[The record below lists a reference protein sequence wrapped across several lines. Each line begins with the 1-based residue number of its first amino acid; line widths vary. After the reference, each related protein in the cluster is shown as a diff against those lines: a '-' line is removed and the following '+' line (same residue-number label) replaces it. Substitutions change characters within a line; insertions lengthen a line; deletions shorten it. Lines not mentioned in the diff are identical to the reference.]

1 VTVDEELSKL
11 DENIRRLKIEY
22 EAYFSGGQPRAPHD
36 MVFRVETTIKKYSDA
51 SRMNFGQRFKFN
63 QLVQR
68 YAVHNDLWRKK
79 LKEKEEGRGR
89 FASRRREVAGP
100 SADGVVRVTC
110 SDPGS
115 EKEKV
120 DQLLKAVVDAKRAV
134 GESVDNLDP
143 MAFAKFVGDKTKQIR
158 DSLGC
163 DKVQF
168 SVSVE
173 QGKVKLKAAKP
184 D

>member
-11 DENIRRLKIEY
+11 DEGLRRLKIEY
-22 EAYFSGGQPRAPHD
+22 EAYFNGGAPRAPHD
-36 MVFRVETTIKKYSDA
+36 TVFRVESIIKKYSDA
-51 SRMNFGQRFKFN
+51 GKMNFGQRFKFN
-63 QLVQR
+63 QLVQK

-89 FASRRREVAGP
+89 FARRREVAEAP
-100 SADGVVRVTC
+100 SDGVVRVTC
-110 SDPGS
+110 SDPAS

-120 DQLLKAVVDAKRAV
+120 DQLLKAVVEAKRAV

-143 MAFAKFVGDKTKQIR
+143 MAFARFVGDKTKQIR

-163 DKVQF
+163 EKVQF

-173 QGKVKLKAAKP
+173 EGKVKLKAVKQ

>member
-11 DENIRRLKIEY
+11 EDNIRRLKIEY
-22 EAYFSGGQPRAPHD
+22 EAYFNGGKPRAPHD
-36 MVFRVETTIKKYSDA
+36 MVFRVESTIKKYSDA

-63 QLVQR
+63 QLVQK

-89 FASRRREVAGP
+89 FGSRRREVAEP
-100 SADGVVRVTC
+100 ASDGVVRVTC
-110 SDPGS
+110 SDPSS

-143 MAFAKFVGDKTKQIR
+143 MAFAKFVGDKTRQIR

-163 DKVQF
+163 DQVQF

-173 QGKVKLKAAKP
+173 EGKVKLKTAKP